1 MIWIVAFLILGIV
14 AAIAA
19 VFVFREAIRLS
30 DRPPEA
36 VFDPDDALAWVIEH
50 LEDGIAATLTPADAQ
65 RIIDAQME
73 FFADRGVSHNGSG
86 TDEDET
92 PVVFAT
98 DEAVAEIVQRC
109 AATGEAYHPQQ
120 VEAVMA
126 CQMEYLRFIGAVG
139 READPD
145 EAAGPDADGTPA

>member
-1 MIWIVAFLILGIV
+1 MTWIVIFLVVGII

-30 DRPPEA
+30 EEPPEA
-36 VFDPDDALAWVIEH
+36 VFDPDDALQWVIEH
-50 LEDGIAATLTPADAQ
+50 LDDRIAATLTPADAK

-73 FFADRGVSHNGSG
+73 FFRARGVSQNGDASD
-86 TDEDET
+86 DEV

-98 DEAVAEIVQRC
+98 DEAVGFILERC
-109 AATGEAYHPQQ
+109 AETGEAYHPEQ

-126 CQMEYLRFIGAVG
+126 CQMDYLRFIGAVG
-139 READPD
+139 REATDD
-145 EAAGPDADGTPA
+145 EPTP